1 MDELLLLSKNNI
13 PFIGAQV
20 DIHQPTISEISLI
33 GEENFLS
40 GCQLLKFGKDQ
51 LSDADKKALA
61 DKSDFEIFMSIM
73 NSKEKLKY
81 RNCVMMVLALLFPT
95 SAIKITN
102 NEIVLVS
109 SEKTARINEMNYDEF
124 KNIVDAM
131 FGLSGPDGAGEKY
144 NPADSRAA
152 KIAEKLKKGK
162 QKAQQAKAGGEG
174 KVAVF
179 SRYVSILAVGEHKN
193 INELMNYTVYQIR
206 DEFKRFQM
214 KQSFDAYMD
223 ARLAGAKDL
232 EDVDN
237 WMDDIHS

>member
-1 MDELLLLSKNNI
+1 MDDLLLLSKNNI

-33 GEENFLS
+33 SEENFLS
-40 GCQLLKFGKDQ
+40 GCQFLNFSKDQ
-51 LSDADKKALA
+51 LSDADKNALA

-73 NSKEKLKY
+73 NSKEKMKY

-95 SAIKITN
+95 SSVKIAAD
-102 NEIVLVS
+102 EIILID

-124 KNIVDAM
+124 KSIINAM
-131 FGLSGPDGAGEKY
+131 FGLSGPDGAGGQY

-162 QKAQQAKAGGEG
+162 QKAQQAKAGTVD

-179 SRYVSILAVGEHKN
+179 SRYVSILAVGEHKD

-214 KQSFDAYMD
+214 KQSFDAYME

-232 EDVDN
+232 DDVDN